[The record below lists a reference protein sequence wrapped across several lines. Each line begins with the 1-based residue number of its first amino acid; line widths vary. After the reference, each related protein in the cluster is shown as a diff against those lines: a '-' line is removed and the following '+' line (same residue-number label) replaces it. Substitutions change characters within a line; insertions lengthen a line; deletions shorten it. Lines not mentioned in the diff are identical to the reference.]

1 MELIT
6 DDLLLN
12 TVNDKV
18 KMYEKGILSIM
29 NKKFSTSLLMTVLIT
44 SLCFGEAQSIFAEEN
59 FDEYTLDTMVVTATR
74 TEKRDVDV
82 PASTEIITYED
93 IVDSGSVNAMEAVSK
108 MLGVDYNTYLP
119 GGSAQTSM
127 TNEINVRGF
136 SYGTLIL
143 VNGNP
148 INLNN
153 TYVID
158 AIPAEAIERIEVVK
172 GGGSVLYG
180 SEAQSGVIN
189 IITKKKVSN
198 KVRVGFGNYKQ
209 QQYNVAVG
217 NDKLKINYDLKK
229 WGYVKEARYTAANTY
244 TNLKES
250 SNENIGI
257 GYNFNDQLSFEYN
270 HLDTEVSYES
280 LKKGRLNS
288 FTDSSNK
295 QDLIQLNYNGNKTK
309 GHAWFN
315 KTKLDYAGSSAR
327 NLFENESFGA
337 DLQQNIELNNK
348 SLLTVGGVYK
358 REVYN
363 SKLKK
368 GKPSIGKKAR
378 NQMGLFAQLDYKFN
392 DKDNV
397 IIGGR
402 GTWTSSESN
411 GQSYDNFSTSAQYIH
426 KFDQDKSFYVSVAES
441 FVMPSFKQMFPSSW
455 VETKPNPELK
465 PQEGINYE
473 MGYKEISGNHAW
485 KVALF
490 HMDIKDNISATLNK
504 DDTYE
509 YSNQD
514 FKNTG
519 FEASLR
525 VDASEKFDYDLGLLV
540 HNPKY
545 KWDTDIRNGWHN
557 KFGKYQITGGVGY
570 KIDKFRAKLTGS
582 YIGDRY
588 SSPST
593 MSYSYK
599 LKPYFLTSL
608 TATYSP
614 DNNSEV
620 SLLINNLLNRSD
632 ILSYSNKV
640 GFGSLYTPTNFML
653 SYTYRF

>member
-1 MELIT
+1 MELST

-59 FDEYTLDTMVVTATR
+59 FDEYTLDTMLVTATR

-93 IVDSGSVNAMEAVSK
+93 IVDSGSVNAMAAVSK

-280 LKKGRLNS
+280 LKKDRLNS

-455 VETKPNPELK
+455 VETKPNPDLK

>member
-1 MELIT
+1 M
-6 DDLLLN
+6 
-12 TVNDKV
+12 NDKV

-59 FDEYTLDTMVVTATR
+59 FDEYTLDTMLVTATR

-209 QQYNVAVG
+209 QQYNVAVS

-280 LKKGRLNS
+280 LKKDRLNS

-455 VETKPNPELK
+455 VETKPNPDLK

>member
-1 MELIT
+1 MKLST

-59 FDEYTLDTMVVTATR
+59 FDEYTLDTMLVTATR

-280 LKKGRLNS
+280 LKKDRLNS

-455 VETKPNPELK
+455 VETKPNPDLK

>member
-44 SLCFGEAQSIFAEEN
+44 SLCFGEAHSIFAEEN

-455 VETKPNPELK
+455 VETKPNPDLK

>member
-1 MELIT
+1 M
-6 DDLLLN
+6 LLN

-44 SLCFGEAQSIFAEEN
+44 SLCFGEAQNIFAEEN

-108 MLGVDYNTYLP
+108 MLCVDYNTYLP

-229 WGYVKEARYTAANTY
+229 WGYVKEARYTEANTY

-455 VETKPNPELK
+455 VETKPNPDLK

-608 TATYSP
+608 TATYSS

>member
-1 MELIT
+1 M
-6 DDLLLN
+6 
-12 TVNDKV
+12 NDKV

-59 FDEYTLDTMVVTATR
+59 FDEYTLDTMLVTATR

-93 IVDSGSVNAMEAVSK
+93 IVDSGSVNAIEAVSK

-455 VETKPNPELK
+455 VETKPNPDLK

-570 KIDKFRAKLTGS
+570 KIDKFRARLTGS

>member
-1 MELIT
+1 LELST

-59 FDEYTLDTMVVTATR
+59 FDEYTLDTMLVTATR

-280 LKKGRLNS
+280 LKKDRLNS

-455 VETKPNPELK
+455 VETKPNPDLK

>member
-1 MELIT
+1 MELST

-59 FDEYTLDTMVVTATR
+59 FDEYTLDTMLVTATR

-280 LKKGRLNS
+280 LKKDRLNS

-426 KFDQDKSFYVSVAES
+426 KFDRDKSFYVSVAES

-455 VETKPNPELK
+455 VETKPNPDLK

>member
-74 TEKRDVDV
+74 TEKRDLDV

-455 VETKPNPELK
+455 VETKPNPDLK

>member
-1 MELIT
+1 MELST

-59 FDEYTLDTMVVTATR
+59 FDEYTLDTMLITATR

-280 LKKGRLNS
+280 LKKDRLNS

-455 VETKPNPELK
+455 VETKPNPDLK

-570 KIDKFRAKLTGS
+570 KIDKFRAKLTCS

>member
-1 MELIT
+1 M
-6 DDLLLN
+6 LLN

-59 FDEYTLDTMVVTATR
+59 FDEYTLDTMLVTATR

-280 LKKGRLNS
+280 LKKDRLNS

-455 VETKPNPELK
+455 VETKPNPDLK

-653 SYTYRF
+653 SYIYRF

>member
-280 LKKGRLNS
+280 LKKVRLNS

-455 VETKPNPELK
+455 VETKPNPDLK

>member
-397 IIGGR
+397 IIGRR

-411 GQSYDNFSTSAQYIH
+411 GHMIILVLLHNIYINLI
-426 KFDQDKSFYVSVAES
+426 K
-441 FVMPSFKQMFPSSW
+441 M
-455 VETKPNPELK
+455 
-465 PQEGINYE
+465 
-473 MGYKEISGNHAW
+473 
-485 KVALF
+485 KVFMLV
-490 HMDIKDNISATLNK
+490 
-504 DDTYE
+504 
-509 YSNQD
+509 
-514 FKNTG
+514 
-519 FEASLR
+519 LR
-525 VDASEKFDYDLGLLV
+525 
-540 HNPKY
+540 
-545 KWDTDIRNGWHN
+545 
-557 KFGKYQITGGVGY
+557 
-570 KIDKFRAKLTGS
+570 
-582 YIGDRY
+582 
-588 SSPST
+588 
-593 MSYSYK
+593 
-599 LKPYFLTSL
+599 
-608 TATYSP
+608 
-614 DNNSEV
+614 
-620 SLLINNLLNRSD
+620 NLLLCHHSSKCFHLVGLRQNL
-632 ILSYSNKV
+632 IL
-640 GFGSLYTPTNFML
+640 T
-653 SYTYRF
+653 

>member
-455 VETKPNPELK
+455 VETKPNPDLK

-473 MGYKEISGNHAW
+473 MGYKEISGNHTW

>member
-44 SLCFGEAQSIFAEEN
+44 SLGFGEAQSIFAEEN

-455 VETKPNPELK
+455 VETKPNPDLK

>member
-1 MELIT
+1 MELST

-59 FDEYTLDTMVVTATR
+59 FDEYTLDTMLVTATR

-198 KVRVGFGNYKQ
+198 KVRFGFGNYKQ

-280 LKKGRLNS
+280 LKKDRLNS

-295 QDLIQLNYNGNKTK
+295 QDLIQLNYNGNKIK

-455 VETKPNPELK
+455 VETKPNPDLK

-509 YSNQD
+509 YSNQV

>member
-455 VETKPNPELK
+455 VETKPNPDLK

>member
-1 MELIT
+1 MKLST

-44 SLCFGEAQSIFAEEN
+44 SLCFGEEQSIFAEEN

-257 GYNFNDQLSFEYN
+257 GYNFNDQLNFEYN

-455 VETKPNPELK
+455 VETKPNPDLK

>member
-1 MELIT
+1 MELST

-29 NKKFSTSLLMTVLIT
+29 NKKFCTSLLMTVLIT
-44 SLCFGEAQSIFAEEN
+44 SLCFGEAQNIFAEEN

-209 QQYNVAVG
+209 QQYNVAVS

-280 LKKGRLNS
+280 LKKDRLNS

-455 VETKPNPELK
+455 VETKPNPDLK

>member
-1 MELIT
+1 MELST
-6 DDLLLN
+6 DGLLLN
-12 TVNDKV
+12 TMNDKV

-59 FDEYTLDTMVVTATR
+59 FDEYTLDTMLVTATR

-280 LKKGRLNS
+280 LKKDRLNS

-455 VETKPNPELK
+455 VETKPNPDLK

-593 MSYSYK
+593 MSY
-599 LKPYFLTSL
+599 
-608 TATYSP
+608 
-614 DNNSEV
+614 
-620 SLLINNLLNRSD
+620 
-632 ILSYSNKV
+632 
-640 GFGSLYTPTNFML
+640 
-653 SYTYRF
+653 

>member
-1 MELIT
+1 M
-6 DDLLLN
+6 LLN

-59 FDEYTLDTMVVTATR
+59 FDEYTLDTMLVTATR

-198 KVRVGFGNYKQ
+198 KVRFGFGNYKQ

-455 VETKPNPELK
+455 VETKPNPDLK

>member
-1 MELIT
+1 MELST

-59 FDEYTLDTMVVTATR
+59 FDEYTLDTMLVTATR

-198 KVRVGFGNYKQ
+198 KVRFGFGNYKQ

-280 LKKGRLNS
+280 LKKDRLNS

-295 QDLIQLNYNGNKTK
+295 QDLIQLNYNGNKIK

-455 VETKPNPELK
+455 VETKPNPDLK

>member
-455 VETKPNPELK
+455 VETKPNPDLK

-570 KIDKFRAKLTGS
+570 KIAKFRAKLTGS

>member
-315 KTKLDYAGSSAR
+315 KTKLDYAGFSAR

-455 VETKPNPELK
+455 VETKPNPDLK

-525 VDASEKFDYDLGLLV
+525 VDTSEKFDYDLGLLV

>member
-1 MELIT
+1 MELST

-59 FDEYTLDTMVVTATR
+59 FDEYTLDTMLVTATR

-198 KVRVGFGNYKQ
+198 KVRFGFGNYKQ

-280 LKKGRLNS
+280 LRKDRLNS

-295 QDLIQLNYNGNKTK
+295 QDLIQLNYNGNKIK

-455 VETKPNPELK
+455 VETKPNPDLK

>member
-358 REVYN
+358 RDVYN

-455 VETKPNPELK
+455 VETKPNPDLK

>member
-1 MELIT
+1 MELST

-59 FDEYTLDTMVVTATR
+59 FDEYTLDTMLVTATR

-280 LKKGRLNS
+280 LKKDRLNS

-455 VETKPNPELK
+455 VETKPNPDLK

-545 KWDTDIRNGWHN
+545 KWDTNIRNGWHN

>member
-1 MELIT
+1 MELST
-6 DDLLLN
+6 DGLLLN
-12 TVNDKV
+12 TMNDKV

-59 FDEYTLDTMVVTATR
+59 FDEYTLDTMLVTATR

-189 IITKKKVSN
+189 TITKKKVSN

-280 LKKGRLNS
+280 LKKDRLNS

-455 VETKPNPELK
+455 VETKPNPDLK

>member
-1 MELIT
+1 MELST

-44 SLCFGEAQSIFAEEN
+44 SLCFGEAQNIFAEEN

-209 QQYNVAVG
+209 QQYNVAVS

-280 LKKGRLNS
+280 LKKDRLNS

-455 VETKPNPELK
+455 VETKPNPDLK

>member
-1 MELIT
+1 MELST
-6 DDLLLN
+6 DGLLLN
-12 TVNDKV
+12 TMNDKV

-59 FDEYTLDTMVVTATR
+59 FDEYTLDTMLVTATR

-209 QQYNVAVG
+209 QQYNVAVS

-280 LKKGRLNS
+280 LKKDRLNS

-455 VETKPNPELK
+455 VETKPNPDLK

>member
-1 MELIT
+1 MELST

-59 FDEYTLDTMVVTATR
+59 FDEYTLDTMLVTATR

-280 LKKGRLNS
+280 LKKDRLNS

-455 VETKPNPELK
+455 VETKPNPDLK

-653 SYTYRF
+653 SYIYRF